1 MVVGEKSGEKT
12 FEEKHFSRDVDNVF
26 GDEVGICPRDDR
38 PIEEVR
44 VISGFAELHYHI
56 L

>member
-1 MVVGEKSGEKT
+1 MVVGEKSRKKT
-12 FEEKHFSRDVDNVF
+12 FQEKHFSRDVDNIFV
-26 GDEVGICPRDDR
+26 DEVGICPMYDR
-38 PIEEVR
+38 PVKEVW